1 MQPEL
6 IDYARPT
13 LMAEK
18 ALKEMHWAMLD
29 NDFDRALEFALAAM
43 AETKMAYHAIQI
55 QKERAD
61 EQAKKVIRS

>member
-1 MQPEL
+1 
-6 IDYARPT
+6 
-13 LMAEK
+13 MAEK